1 MIIDQ
6 KRSIDLRRLIMSSAK
21 FISDDLVGEG
31 VMARSLKDLIG
42 RAKDKL
48 QYGDWSQVRSWS

>member
-1 MIIDQ
+1 MITDL
-6 KRSIDLRRLIMSSAK
+6 KRSIDLRRLLMSGAI
-21 FISDDLVGEG
+21 FISNDLVDEG

-48 QYGDWSQVRSWS
+48 QYGDWSQVRS